1 MSEPMD
7 YVAVPEDFS
16 KYASIARDWGT
27 IPLHTLTREEFYA
40 GMIHS
45 PSAISQKLDNRF
57 EDVQIL
63 NNVKEFF
70 AYLIDTFTLL
80 GLAKETLY
88 ISSGYRSPKVN
99 KAVGGSETSAHRS
112 GYAIDIVRVGGQR
125 CNTIHD
131 EIISGIVKFDQIKL
145 AKDLSYVHFGYKSPK
160 GEQRMMVL
168 DHNNNVIKTVVHI
181 EKQVEKQIES
191 RKDIIVK
198 EIHAL
203 VDELKEI

>member
-7 YVAVPEDFS
+7 YIAVPEDFS
-16 KYASIARDWGT
+16 KYASIQRGWGT
-27 IPLHTLTREEFYA
+27 IPMHALTREEFYA

-57 EDVQIL
+57 EDLQIL
-63 NNVKEFF
+63 DNVKEFF
-70 AYLIDTFTLL
+70 VYLIETFTLF
-80 GLAKETLY
+80 GLEKEALY

-99 KAVGGSETSAHRS
+99 KAVGGSGTSAHQS
-112 GYAIDIVRVGGQR
+112 GYAIDIVRVGDKR
-125 CNTIHD
+125 CNAIHD
-131 EIISGIVKFDQIKL
+131 KIISGVVKFDQIKL

-168 DHNNNVIKTVVHI
+168 DHNNNVIKTVAYIEKQI
-181 EKQVEKQIES
+181 EKQVESK
-191 RKDIIVK
+191 KDIIVK